1 MSIFHL
7 TPSSSLEPKLDIS
20 IKDCYANELRASDLV
35 EGAIVEASNNVTTPL
50 VRCFNNKVFT
60 TSASTNLVLLGSVP
74 VGLCTGFSDIR
85 LSKYEYE
92 KYNPDVFSY
101 ERFYRIEASF
111 HWTCAL
117 PPAAVAAE
125 FTIEFYGVPAIFH
138 NSELQF
144 NTVQNRTNSGL
155 QSSPGFGL
163 INVDT
168 STAGQIAI
176 SIGNGTHSDISNIGF
191 NVMNLVL
198 EFAAV

>member
-7 TPSSSLEPKLDIS
+7 TPSSTVEPKLDIAC
-20 IKDCYANELRASDLV
+20 KNCYSTDLIASEIV
-35 EGAIVEASNNVTTPL
+35 EAPVIEASNNVTTPV

-60 TSASTNLVLLGSVP
+60 TSAPSNLVLLGAVP
-74 VGLCTGFSDIR
+74 VGLCTGISNVK
-85 LSKYEYE
+85 LSKYQYE
-92 KYNPDVFSY
+92 KYNPDQFSY
-101 ERFYRIEASF
+101 DKFYRIEASF

-117 PPAAVAAE
+117 PPAAIASEITLE
-125 FTIEFYGVPAIFH
+125 FFSVPALFH

-144 NTVQNRTNSGL
+144 NSVQNRTNSGL

-168 STAGQIAI
+168 STLGQIAI
-176 SIGNGTHSDISNIGF
+176 SIGNGSHADISNIGF

-198 EFAAV
+198 EFSAA